1 MPLLRKR
8 KKEPP
13 HPSSTQA
20 TASIPP
26 LPTAAS
32 PQTLPPQNPS
42 TSVGSEKSGT
52 DGQPPRSFAEL
63 EDLVQ
68 EVVSGSWDPSISISS
83 WRRALSQLA
92 QEAKVYYN
100 ENNVDLA
107 FVRTATVLKLASQ
120 VLPRY
125 HPDWHSLSPAQK
137 VDIAKLASDYSQN
150 YEALKHSLLS
160 RSAAYYASVRATQ
173 GSNFNPA
180 LSLRNTVQPSSMSMT
195 DSGKSEEYYRSLM
208 PNSAVAEKKGKG
220 TTGPKSNKL
229 RKAFGMRGR
238 TQSQKSAGSSK
249 DLEGMI
255 KTHLPAPGTEEK
267 EGEWEI
273 VKAEKSLNS
282 HDHFFESSTPVSQ
295 GSTTPVNTNNL
306 PLPGEDDSDV
316 EYEDDNRTSITFA
329 NSAPIPPTPDWS
341 QLPSAYAPNPNLQ
354 ATHSPST
361 YTYTPSQY
369 PHFSN
374 PPHQQFSHLAESM
387 PNPRSSYS
395 QPADPQPDPQQRF
408 SQPPTPPIRPP
419 LPPTPPLFRPQ
430 SAATSSSSSSTTPA
444 WQNPSMPPP
453 RPPVPP
459 LPPQLAPA
467 PTPVSTPFSI
477 PATASAPPE
486 SERSASVDTSLSR
499 LTPFIPPTPSAP
511 PSDQI
516 YSPSTSSQY
525 SRSRGYSE
533 SIVSPSSTPSLHR
546 SSSIASVPP
555 ELYQL
560 QTRRR
565 SSTRSTLGGTGA
577 NRGNGLSNLHDIGEA
592 LPDHSGSEK
601 ARSVEEEEG
610 GTWLAQTEGGNP
622 LRPMFLPARLISYF
636 VDVIARANTEKNIE
650 TCGLLLGHL
659 SHNEFTITTLLL
671 PKQDGT
677 PDTCVTTHEEEQFEF
692 QDSRGL
698 MTLGWIHTHPTQSTF
713 LSSVDLHTHASYQ
726 IMLQEAIAIVCA
738 PRHEPNF
745 GIFRL
750 TDPPGLE
757 TIVRC
762 NDKSLFHIH
771 PDLPLYTD
779 VDADWGH
786 CRLRDYDFEAHDLR
800 SA

>member
-13 HPSSTQA
+13 QPSSSQG

-26 LPTAAS
+26 LQPTQPS
-32 PQTLPPQNPS
+32 HLLPPSSDSQVSNGS
-42 TSVGSEKSGT
+42 TTVNL
-52 DGQPPRSFAEL
+52 PPRSFAEL

-100 ENNVDLA
+100 EDNIDLA

-125 HPDWHSLSPAQK
+125 HPDWHSLSPVQK
-137 VDIAKLASDYSQN
+137 VDIAKLASDYSRN
-150 YEALKHSLLS
+150 YEALKQSLLA
-160 RSAAYYASVRATQ
+160 RSAAHYASVRSTQ

-208 PNSAVAEKKGKG
+208 PSTSVAEKKGKEV
-220 TTGPKSNKL
+220 TGPKSNKL

-249 DLEGMI
+249 DFEGI
-255 KTHLPAPGTEEK
+255 VKSHLPAPGTEEK

-273 VKAEKSLNS
+273 VKAEKASNS
-282 HDHFFESSTPVSQ
+282 HDHFFESSTPVSR
-295 GSTTPVNTNNL
+295 GSTASFNTNNL

-316 EYEDDNRTSITFA
+316 EYEDDGRTSITFA

-341 QLPSAYAPNPNLQ
+341 QLPSAHAPNPNLQ
-354 ATHSPST
+354 ATHSSSS
-361 YTYTPSQY
+361 YTYPPSQY
-369 PHFSN
+369 PHLSNAQHQFSN
-374 PPHQQFSHLAESM
+374 LPQPI
-387 PNPRSSYS
+387 PNPHPSHSQPSYS
-395 QPADPQPDPQQRF
+395 RPDPRQHIFQ
-408 SQPPTPPIRPP
+408 SPVPPIRPP
-419 LPPTPPLFRPQ
+419 LPPTPPVGFRSH
-430 SAATSSSSSSTTPA
+430 SAASSATRVS
-444 WQNPSMPPP
+444 QHHSMPPP
-453 RPPVPP
+453 RPPIPP
-459 LPPQLAPA
+459 LPPQLASA

-477 PATASAPPE
+477 PATPTAP
-486 SERSASVDTSLSR
+486 SQFERSASVDTSLSR
-499 LTPFIPPTPSAP
+499 LTPVIPPIPSAP
-511 PSDQI
+511 PSDHV

-533 SIVSPSSTPSLHR
+533 SIVSPSSTPSLQR

-555 ELYQL
+555 ELYGI

-565 SSTRSTLGGTGA
+565 SSTRSTSRATGA
-577 NRGNGLSNLHDIGEA
+577 GRGNGLSDLHEIGEA
-592 LPDHSGSEK
+592 LPDQHGIEK
-601 ARSVEEEEG
+601 ATSVEKEEESP
-610 GTWLAQTEGGNP
+610 WLAQTEGGNP

-636 VDVIARANTEKNIE
+636 VDVVARANTEKNIE

-659 SHNEFTITTLLL
+659 SQNEFTITTLLL
-671 PKQDGT
+671 PKQEGT

-762 NDKSLFHIH
+762 NDKSLFHVH